1 MRRAAII
8 LNKRFPHFSGKNSRP
23 WALNSSRRALSLK
36 SGSPAVN
43 YKKAPIITP
52 QKGKSFAIPL
62 A

>member
-1 MRRAAII
+1 
-8 LNKRFPHFSGKNSRP
+8 
-23 WALNSSRRALSLK
+23 LNSSRRALSLK